1 MSNYPPAAPM
11 PIPPAKKKRR
21 WPWIVGGVVVVL
33 VVISIAAGGGKSGT
47 SSISGTSP
55 TGVPAGNEATTAHA
69 VVAATTAPAQPV
81 QPATHTVVYQV
92 TGHGSL
98 TDVTYTTDGMTTT
111 NQESH
116 ATLPWTKTITL
127 PRDQAFE
134 QATILAQGATEST
147 SITVTIT
154 VDGKVAKTASATGY
168 GVATAD
174 YLIPTS

>member
-11 PIPPAKKKRR
+11 PAPPAKKKRR
-21 WPWIVGGVVVVL
+21 WPWIVGGVIVVL

-47 SSISGTSP
+47 SGTSP

-69 VVAATTAPAQPV
+69 VVAATTAAA
-81 QPATHTVVYQV
+81 QPATHTIVYQV
-92 TGHGSL
+92 TGRGSL

-127 PRDQAFE
+127 PRDQSFA
-134 QATILAQGATEST
+134 QATILAQGATEAT

-154 VDGKVAKTASATGY
+154 VDGTLAKSASATGY

-174 YLIPTS
+174 YLIPSS

>member
-1 MSNYPPAAPM
+1 MSNYPPAPM

-21 WPWIVGGVVVVL
+21 WPWIVGGVIVVL

-47 SSISGTSP
+47 SGTSS
-55 TGVPAGNEATTAHA
+55 TGVPAGNEATTARA
-69 VVAATTAPAQPV
+69 VVAATTVPAQAA
-81 QPATHTVVYQV
+81 QSATHTIVYQV

-154 VDGKVAKTASATGY
+154 VDGKLAKTASATGY

>member
-1 MSNYPPAAPM
+1 MSNYPPTNY
-11 PIPPAKKKRR
+11 PPAEPLPPARKRRR
-21 WPWIVGGVVVVL
+21 WPWIAGGVIVVL
-33 VVISIAAGGGKSGT
+33 VVIAIVSGGGKSG
-47 SSISGTSP
+47 STSP
-55 TGVPAGNEATTAHA
+55 TGVPAGNEATTAPA
-69 VVAATTAPAQPV
+69 VVVATTVPA

-98 TDVTYTTDGMTTT
+98 TDVTYTTDGMATT
-111 NQESH
+111 NQEMH

-127 PRDQAFE
+127 PAGQSFA
-134 QATILAQGATEST
+134 QATIVAQGGTEAT

>member
-1 MSNYPPAAPM
+1 MSNYPPAAPT
-11 PIPPAKKKRR
+11 PIPPARKRRR
-21 WPWIVGGVVVVL
+21 WPWIVGGVIVVL
-33 VVISIAAGGGKSGT
+33 VVISIATNGGKTGGGS
-47 SSISGTSP
+47 TSP
-55 TGVPAGNEATTAHA
+55 TGAPAGNEATTAVA
-69 VVAATTAPAQPV
+69 VVATTAPAQPA

-168 GVATAD
+168 GVATAN